1 MLDICLLMKISN
13 KHNIN
18 LQEYSPV
25 LPLLL
30 IGLIMLITTQS
41 VHGTYSIEL
50 QQSLQTA
57 LTAKGSNYKPRTQ
70 YLLADGKPQFTNRLI
85 LESSPYLLQH
95 AHNPVNWYAWGEE
108 AFAQAREDNKPVFL
122 SIGYS
127 TCHWCHVM
135 ERESFDNIKIA
146 QIMNENFI
154 CIKVDRER
162 RPEVDEV
169 YMTALVMTTGHGG
182 WPMSNFLTS
191 EGKPFFAGT
200 YFPPN
205 NFINILQEISN
216 LWQTQ
221 HPKIIAQADNIL
233 QAVKQVTNASSKAQ
247 QLGADSIQTAIK
259 AILTRHDSFIG
270 GFGTAPKFPQENW
283 LLLLLETSL
292 RNDKQE
298 PLLAAVRTLNA
309 MAQGGIYDQVGGGFH
324 RYTVD
329 EQWLVPHFEKML
341 YNQALLTRVYLLGH
355 KLTGKYSDIIV
366 QTLDYILREMTS
378 AQGGFYSA
386 TDADSEEKEG
396 WFFIWTPEEIHKA
409 LDKEEAELA
418 IKLYRITKSGNF
430 EGRNIL
436 HLPISLTDYAEQ
448 NNISIE
454 QLLSKLNIIRDK
466 LRIVRN
472 KREQPMRDD
481 KIITAWNGMMITA
494 LVEAADILNQPKYL
508 TAAIKATDF
517 INLELN
523 KKNKLWRTY
532 LDGQTSIV
540 ATQEDYAYFAEALI
554 NLYDVTGQSKWLQ
567 QATDI
572 TDEMLKLF
580 WDETNGGFFINVP
593 NDKLLMIRPKSPNDG
608 AIPSGN
614 SVAVR
619 VLAMLAKRTGA
630 DIYREHANTTIN
642 GFANAINNNPD
653 NYAYML
659 LGVDELLYGEMKK
672 QQYGSNG
679 NVKASLQLTD
689 TEIMLKLNIKSGW
702 HINAHKPLQDNLI
715 ATVLTVGESEWQL
728 ESIKYPEPKH
738 QSLQWQQEKLA
749 LYEGEIQLHGK
760 LKHSNPSST
769 TDNNVLTKA
778 IPIKLR
784 FQTCNDKICLP
795 PEELIWRERINF

>member
-1 MLDICLLMKISN
+1 M
-13 KHNIN
+13 N
-18 LQEYSPV
+18 LKQYSSV

-30 IGLIMLITTQS
+30 IGLIMLITTQTAQ
-41 VHGTYSIEL
+41 GIAPYSTEL

-57 LTAKGSNYKPRTQ
+57 LTAQGSNYKPRTQ

-108 AFAQAREDNKPVFL
+108 AFAQARKENKPVFL

-135 ERESFDNIKIA
+135 ERESFDNIRIA

-169 YMTALVMTTGHGG
+169 YMTALMMTTGHGG
-182 WPMSNFLTS
+182 WPMSNFLTT

-205 NFINILQEISN
+205 DFINILQEITK

-221 HPKIIAQADNIL
+221 QPKIIAQADNIL
-233 QAVKQVTNASSKAQ
+233 KAVKQVTNATSKAQ
-247 QLGADSIQTAIK
+247 QLGTNSIQAAIK
-259 AILTRHDSFIG
+259 TILARHDSFIG

-292 RNDKQE
+292 RNDKPE
-298 PLLAAVRTLNA
+298 PLSAALKTLDA
-309 MAQGGIYDQVGGGFH
+309 MAQGGIYDQIGGGFH

-329 EQWLVPHFEKML
+329 EQWLIPHFEKML
-341 YNQALLTRVYLLGH
+341 YNQALLTRVYILGH
-355 KLTGKYSDIIV
+355 RLTGKYANIIM

-396 WFFIWTPEEIHKA
+396 WFFIWTPEQIYKA

-418 IKLYRITKSGNF
+418 IKLYNITKSGNF

-436 HLPISLTDYAEQ
+436 NLPISLTEYAEQ
-448 NNISIE
+448 YKIPME
-454 QLLSKLNIIRDK
+454 QLLSKVNTIRNK
-466 LRIVRN
+466 LRIVRS

-481 KIITAWNGMMITA
+481 KIITAWNSMMITS

-508 TAAIKATDF
+508 ATAIKATDF
-517 INLELN
+517 INLKLN
-523 KKNKLWRTY
+523 ENNKLWRTY

-554 NLYDVTGQSKWLQ
+554 NLYDVTGQEKWLQ
-567 QATDI
+567 QARDMTD
-572 TDEMLKLF
+572 DMLKLF
-580 WDETNGGFFINVP
+580 WDDTNGGFFINIP
-593 NDKLLMIRPKSPNDG
+593 DDKLLMIRPKSPNDG

-630 DIYREHANTTIN
+630 DIYREYANTTIN
-642 GFANAINNNPD
+642 SFANTISNSPD

-659 LGVDELLYGEMKK
+659 LGVDELLHGEIKK
-672 QQYGSNG
+672 HQYGSNG
-679 NVKASLQLTD
+679 NVKASLQLTN
-689 TEIMLKLNIKSGW
+689 TEFMLTINIKPGW
-702 HINAHKPLQDNLI
+702 HINAHKPLQSNLI
-715 ATVLTVGESEWQL
+715 ATVLTIEKSKWQL
-728 ESIKYPEPKH
+728 KAIEYPEPKY

-749 LYEGEIQLHGK
+749 LYEGEIQLQGK
-760 LKHSNPSST
+760 LKRSNLSPD
-769 TDNNVLTKA
+769 DNIL
-778 IPIKLR
+778 PIKLK

-795 PEELIWRERINF
+795 PEELIWRERIFN

>member
-1 MLDICLLMKISN
+1 M
-13 KHNIN
+13 
-18 LQEYSPV
+18 QEYSPV
-25 LPLLL
+25 LQLLL
-30 IGLIMLITTQS
+30 IGLIMLITTQA
-41 VHGTYSIEL
+41 VPGTTPYSTEL

-57 LTAKGSNYKPRTQ
+57 LTGKGSNYKPRTQ

-108 AFAQAREDNKPVFL
+108 AFAQARKENKPVFL

-146 QIMNENFI
+146 KIMNENFI

-169 YMTALVMTTGHGG
+169 YMTALVMTTGQGG
-182 WPMSNFLTS
+182 WPMSNFLTT

-205 NFINILQEISN
+205 DFINILQEITK

-221 HPKIIAQADNIL
+221 HSKIIDQADHIL
-233 QAVKQVTNASSKAQ
+233 KVVQQVTNASSKAK
-247 QLGADSIQTAIK
+247 QLGADSIQAAIK
-259 AILTRHDSFIG
+259 AILTQHDSFIG
-270 GFGTAPKFPQENW
+270 GFGSAPKFPQENW

-298 PLLAAVRTLNA
+298 PLLAALRTLDA
-309 MAQGGIYDQVGGGFH
+309 MAQGGIYDQVSGGFH

-355 KLTGKYSDIIV
+355 RFTGEYANIIS

-378 AQGGFYSA
+378 DQGGFYSA
-386 TDADSEEKEG
+386 TDADTEEKEG
-396 WFFIWTPEEIHKA
+396 WFFIWTPEQINKA
-409 LDKEEAELA
+409 LDKDEAELA
-418 IKLYRITKSGNF
+418 LKLYDVTKYGNF

-436 HLPISLTDYAEQ
+436 HLPISLAEYAEQ
-448 NNISIE
+448 HNIPIE
-454 QLLSKLNIIRDK
+454 QLLVKVNLIRDK

-472 KREQPMRDD
+472 KREQPIRDD
-481 KIITAWNGMMITA
+481 KIITAWNSMMITA

-508 TAAIKATDF
+508 AAAIKATDF
-517 INLELN
+517 INSKLN
-523 KKNKLWRTY
+523 KNNKLWRTY

-540 ATQEDYAYFAEALI
+540 AIQEDYAYFAEALI
-554 NLYDVTGQSKWLQ
+554 NLYDVTGQEKWLQ

-572 TDEMLKLF
+572 TDHMLELF
-580 WDETNGGFFINVP
+580 WDNANSGFFINISG
-593 NDKLLMIRPKSPNDG
+593 DKLLMIRPKSPNDG

-619 VLAMLAKRTGA
+619 VLAMLAKRTG
-630 DIYREHANTTIN
+630 IEKYRDHANT
-642 GFANAINNNPD
+642 AINSFADAISNSPD

-659 LGVDELLYGEMKK
+659 LGVDELLHGEIKK

-679 NVKASLQLTD
+679 NVKAAIQLTD
-689 TEIMLKLNIKSGW
+689 TEVTLTLNIKSGW
-702 HINAHKPLQDNLI
+702 HINAHKPLQSNLI
-715 ATVLTVGESEWQL
+715 ATVLTVGKSEWQL
-728 ESIKYPEPKH
+728 EAIEYPEPKY

-749 LYEGEIQLHGK
+749 LYEGEIQLRGK
-760 LKHSNPSST
+760 LKYSNSSP
-769 TDNNVLTKA
+769 DKDSKIENNLL
-778 IPIKLR
+778 PIKLK
-784 FQTCNDKICLP
+784 FQTCNDEICLP
-795 PEELIWRERINF
+795 PEELIWRERVNLSKMN

>member
-1 MLDICLLMKISN
+1 
-13 KHNIN
+13 
-18 LQEYSPV
+18 
-25 LPLLL
+25 
-30 IGLIMLITTQS
+30 MLITTQT
-41 VHGTYSIEL
+41 VQGTTQYSPEL

-57 LTAKGSNYKPRTQ
+57 LAAKGSNYKPRTQ

-108 AFAQAREDNKPVFL
+108 AFAQARKENKPVFL

-135 ERESFDNIKIA
+135 ERESFDNIRIA

-169 YMTALVMTTGHGG
+169 YMTALMMTTGHGG
-182 WPMSNFLTS
+182 WPMSNFLTT

-205 NFINILQEISN
+205 DFISILQEITK

-221 HPKIIAQADNIL
+221 QPKIIAQADNIL
-233 QAVKQVTNASSKAQ
+233 KAVKQVTNASSKAQ
-247 QLGADSIQTAIK
+247 QLGADSIQVAIE
-259 AILTRHDSFIG
+259 AILTRHDNFIG

-292 RNDKQE
+292 RNDKPE
-298 PLLAAVRTLNA
+298 PLLAALRTLDA
-309 MAQGGIYDQVGGGFH
+309 MAQGGIYDQIGGGFH

-355 KLTGKYSDIIV
+355 RLTGKYTDVIV

-396 WFFIWTPEEIHKA
+396 WFFIWTPEQIYKA
-409 LDKEEAELA
+409 LDKEEAKLA
-418 IKLYRITKSGNF
+418 IELYSITKSGNF

-436 HLPISLTDYAEQ
+436 HLSISLAEYAEQ
-448 NNISIE
+448 HKIPIE
-454 QLLSKLNIIRDK
+454 QLLSKVNIIREK

-494 LVEAADILNQPKYL
+494 LVEAADILKQPKYL
-508 TAAIKATDF
+508 VAAIKATDF

-523 KKNKLWRTY
+523 KNNKLWRTY
-532 LDGQTSIV
+532 LDGQTSIM

-554 NLYDVTGQSKWLQ
+554 NLYDVTGQAKWLQ
-567 QATDI
+567 QAIDI
-572 TDEMLKLF
+572 TDNMLKLF
-580 WDETNGGFFINVP
+580 WDDANGGFFINVP
-593 NDKLLMIRPKSPNDG
+593 DDKLLMIRPKSPNDG

-619 VLAMLAKRTGA
+619 VLAMLTKRTGA

-642 GFANAINNNPD
+642 SFASSISNNPD

-659 LGVDELLYGEMKK
+659 LGVDELLHGEMKK

-689 TEIMLKLNIKSGW
+689 TEVILTINIKSGW
-702 HINAHKPLQDNLI
+702 HINAHKPLQSNLI
-715 ATVLTVGESEWQL
+715 ATVLTVGKSEWQL
-728 ESIKYPEPKH
+728 EAIEYPEPKY

-749 LYEGEIQLHGK
+749 LYEGEIQLQGR
-760 LKHSNPSST
+760 LKRSNLSQ
-769 TDNNVLTKA
+769 DNNIL
-778 IPIKLR
+778 PIKLK

-795 PEELIWRERINF
+795 PEELIWRERVIN

>member
-1 MLDICLLMKISN
+1 M
-13 KHNIN
+13 N
-18 LQEYSPV
+18 LKEHSPV

-30 IGLIMLITTQS
+30 ISLIMLITTQT
-41 VHGTYSIEL
+41 VQGITQYSPEL

-57 LTAKGSNYKPRTQ
+57 LGSKSSNYKPRTQ

-108 AFAQAREDNKPVFL
+108 AFAQARKENKPVFL

-146 QIMNENFI
+146 KIMNENFI

-169 YMTALVMTTGHGG
+169 YMTALMMTTGHGG
-182 WPMSNFLTS
+182 WPMSNFLTT

-205 NFINILQEISN
+205 DFISILQEITK

-221 HPKIIAQADNIL
+221 QPKIIAQADNIL
-233 QAVKQVTNASSKAQ
+233 KAVKQVTNASSKAQ
-247 QLGADSIQTAIK
+247 QLGADSIQTAIE

-292 RNDKQE
+292 RNDKPE
-298 PLLAAVRTLNA
+298 PLLAALKTLNA
-309 MAQGGIYDQVGGGFH
+309 MAQGGIYDQISGGFH

-355 KLTGKYSDIIV
+355 RLTGKYTDIII

-396 WFFIWTPEEIHKA
+396 WFFIWTPEQIHKT

-418 IKLYRITKSGNF
+418 IKLYSITKSGNF

-436 HLPISLTDYAEQ
+436 HLSISLAEYAEQ
-448 NNISIE
+448 HKIPME
-454 QLLSKLNIIRDK
+454 QLLSKVNTIRDK
-466 LRIVRN
+466 LRIERN

-481 KIITAWNGMMITA
+481 KIITAWNSMMITA
-494 LVEAADILNQPKYL
+494 LVEAADILKQPKYL
-508 TAAIKATDF
+508 AAAIKATDF
-517 INLELN
+517 INLKLN
-523 KKNKLWRTY
+523 KNNKLWRTY

-554 NLYDVTGQSKWLQ
+554 NLYDVTGQAKWLQ

-572 TDEMLKLF
+572 TDDMLKLF
-580 WDETNGGFFINVP
+580 WDDANGGFFINVP
-593 NDKLLMIRPKSPNDG
+593 DDKLLMIRPKSPNDG

-642 GFANAINNNPD
+642 SFASSIGNNPD

-659 LGVDELLYGEMKK
+659 LGVDELLHGEMKK

-679 NVKASLQLTD
+679 NVKASLQLTN
-689 TEIMLKLNIKSGW
+689 TEVMLTINIKPGW
-702 HINAHKPLQDNLI
+702 HINAHKPLQSNLI
-715 ATVLTVGESEWQL
+715 ATVLTIGESKWQL
-728 ESIKYPEPKH
+728 EATEYPEPKY

-760 LKHSNPSST
+760 LKLSNLSPD
-769 TDNNVLTKA
+769 DNIL
-778 IPIKLR
+778 PIKLK
-784 FQTCNDKICLP
+784 FQACNDKICLP
-795 PEELIWRERINF
+795 PEELIWRELILN